1 MKILMIHNKYG
12 KHSGEEAVVDAQIK
26 LLEEN
31 GHTVV
36 SYFRSSAEL
45 ETMPLGKVKAF
56 FLGLKNSKAIAD
68 IKQIIIDEK
77 PDLAHVHNLYP
88 IISPA
93 ILPVIKSFGIP
104 IAMTIHNYRLLCP
117 NGLFFTKGAVCEKCT
132 GATKELNSII
142 NNCEG
147 SVLKSTG
154 YALRNFW
161 ARITKKYENYID
173 SYLCLNDFQKDKL
186 VQNGFDEAKCKVIP
200 NFYNKEF
207 ENKEYLYEDRNYVA
221 FAGRISPE
229 KGLPV
234 LLATAKK
241 MPEISF
247 HLAGLMRPDYK
258 DQLNI
263 PQNVVLRGMLN
274 ADEMKIFYEKAK
286 ILVHTSICYEGF
298 PMVFPEAMA
307 YKLPI
312 IAPNLAGYPEIVED
326 NFNGLLFEPQ
336 NSKDLSE
343 KINSI
348 FNDKKQLED
357 FGKNG
362 FKKVKEKYSKQ
373 FYYDMLIEAYQTI
386 IITPNYKHYEPI
398 KNY

>member
-1 MKILMIHNKYG
+1 M
-12 KHSGEEAVVDAQIK
+12 
-26 LLEEN
+26 EEN